1 MSFVDEVFDFDKNIG
16 MNLICGKNNDIP
28 GSRNGTGKSALL
40 SALVYTLYGRTSSNI
55 KNCNIWNKYVD
66 DKPEMRVVAYFN
78 VDDNSYKVVSGFN
91 KHYAPYCHFFEV
103 TDGEEHDITKSTILE
118 TRKFIANE
126 ILHCDIDVFLRTI
139 LLSSDQNYN
148 FFRLSKYEKKQFIE
162 KLFDIQ
168 VFGEIYNSLHRK
180 VLDSDKEM
188 LSKQNRLLVLNN
200 NASNYKERIE
210 KFDYEKKSKINAL
223 NENMAKLVSMQNKL
237 KDSVVAVNTEEVE
250 KYSGIAN
257 ELNSKLDSISIK
269 LSQLN
274 QTNCKIDVAMHKL
287 QSSKEHKNKVITKHK
302 EVLDKLCVECKK
314 VFSDYYS
321 LDTYA
326 KDIDEIELKL
336 SKLQANKDSN
346 CQAAIL
352 LNAKNDELDKKL
364 STVKK
369 KMKLLTE
376 EATKT
381 NAMLMQTEAKIIAL
395 KNEIDSNERQQN
407 PYAELYDNNSIEL
420 QNENT
425 ALEKLQEDYK
435 YLKFAE
441 NIVSQDT
448 LRKIIIGDLI
458 WLLNN
463 KLKMYL
469 TKFGAKYDVEF
480 DADMNYK
487 FTTSAGE
494 YEYDSFSAGERAR
507 IMIAACFAF
516 RDFMYIRNN
525 FSSNILIL
533 DEFIDGAIDS
543 LAIDSILTLLEDF
556 SKLYNQNIF
565 VISHRKE
572 IENDR
577 FDHII
582 QIVKTNNIS
591 KITYLE

>member
-1 MSFVDEVFDFDKNIG
+1 MSFADEAFDFDKNSG

-28 GSRNGTGKSALL
+28 GSKNGVGKSQLCESLCFALYGQTRNNIRNG
-40 SALVYTLYGRTSSNI
+40 
-55 KNCNIWNKYVD
+55 NIWNKYVGTM
-66 DKPEMRVVAYFN
+66 EMRVVAYFN
-78 VDDNSYKVVSGFN
+78 VDDNAYKVASGFN
-91 KHYAPYCHFFEV
+91 KHGAPYCNLHEII
-103 TDGEEHDITKSTILE
+103 DNEEHDITKSSILE

-126 ILHCDIDVFLRTI
+126 VLHCSIDIFLRTI

-168 VFGEIYNSLHRK
+168 VFGDIYNSLHRE

-188 LSKQNRLLVLNN
+188 LSKQNKLLVLNN

-210 KFDYEKKSKINAL
+210 KFDAEKQSKIKSL
-223 NENMAKLVSMQNKL
+223 NESMGKLTDMQSKL
-237 KDSVVAVNTEEVE
+237 KDSVVAVNAEEVE
-250 KYSGIAN
+250 KHNNDMNALN
-257 ELNSKLDSISIK
+257 EKLDIINATMSETTFANNK
-269 LSQLN
+269 L
-274 QTNCKIDVAMHKL
+274 DVAIHKL
-287 QSSKEHKNKVITKHK
+287 MTSKEQKSKVITKHK
-302 EVLDKLCVECKK
+302 EVLDKLCNDCKK

-321 LDTYA
+321 LDSYA
-326 KDIDEIELKL
+326 KDIADIDLKIA
-336 SKLQANKDSN
+336 KLQAAKESN
-346 CQAAIL
+346 AQTAAKL
-352 LNAKNDELDKKL
+352 KSQTEELDKKIEIA
-364 STVKK
+364 KQK
-369 KMKLLTE
+369 IRALTE
-376 EATKT
+376 ESTKT
-381 NAMLMQTEAKIIAL
+381 NTKLMQVEAKIIAL
-395 KNEIDSNERQQN
+395 KNEIDSTERQQN
-407 PYAELYDNNSIEL
+407 PYSELYDNNSIEL
-420 QNENT
+420 QNETT
-425 ALEKLQEDYK
+425 ALERLQEDYK

-448 LRKIIIGDLI
+448 LRKFIIGDLV

-487 FTTSAGE
+487 FTTNVGE

-507 IMIAACFAF
+507 IMIASCFAF
-516 RDFMYIRNN
+516 RDFMYIRNS

-556 SKLYNQNIF
+556 SKLYKQNIF

-577 FDHII
+577 FDRII

-591 KITYLE
+591 KVTYLD

>member
-210 KFDYEKKSKINAL
+210 KFEYEKKSKINAL

-326 KDIDEIELKL
+326 KDIAEIELKL

-364 STVKK
+364 ATVKK

-381 NAMLMQTEAKIIAL
+381 NTMLMQTEAKIIAL

-420 QNENT
+420 QNENA

>member
-326 KDIDEIELKL
+326 KDIAEIELKL